1 MAGVD
6 YFLKIEGI
14 KGESTDSKHKE
25 VIDVQSWSWGQSN
38 AASFGT
44 GGGGGAGKVQM
55 QDLHFTAT
63 VSKASPVLMLSCAT
77 GKHVGKAELI
87 ARKAG
92 GEQEEYYKI
101 TLTDVI
107 VTSYQIAGS
116 SGGGG
121 LPMDQVSLNFTK
133 FEMEYK
139 PQDEKGKLGS
149 AVKGGWDRAKNV
161 KV

>member
-1 MAGVD
+1 MAAMD
-6 YFLKIEGI
+6 YFLKIDGV

-25 VIDVQSWSWGQSN
+25 AIDVLSWSWGESN

-63 VSKASPVLMLSCAT
+63 VSKASPVLMLNCAT
-77 GKHVGKAELI
+77 GMHAAKAELI

-92 GEQEEYYKI
+92 GAQEEYYKI
-101 TLTDVI
+101 TLTEVF

-116 SGGGG
+116 SGGG
-121 LPMDQVSLNFTK
+121 LPTDQVSLSFSK

-139 PQDEKGKLGS
+139 PQDDKGKLGS
-149 AVKGGWDRAKNV
+149 PVKAGWDRAKNV